1 MKLLDVVATLQDL
14 PDVPLEK
21 GQVGTVVETLDG
33 ETVLVEFADLE
44 GIAYAIVPVSASLLM
59 TLKHT
64 PALAA

>member
-44 GIAYAIVPVSASLLM
+44 GIAYAIAPVSASLLM